1 MTEGGVSVIVAA
13 TIVAVAVFV
22 GSSMLVAVTV
32 KVPVVAGA
40 VNRIELAGEPAGA
53 VVRVPPVVVKF
64 TP

>member
-1 MTEGGVSVIVAA
+1 MVAA

-32 KVPVVAGA
+32 KIPVVAGA
-40 VNRIELAGEPAGA
+40 VNSIEFAGDPDGA
-53 VVRVPPVVVKF
+53 ADSVAVFGVTVKL